1 MVKNQDLRV
10 NVKWT
15 PVNTAFLCLV
25 LDILCTAHVGISNHI
40 VSYPITKGHT
50 QRHLL
55 TPGRKYSTATE
66 EAEGQNTALFK
77 VCLWEGEVHMSVHEL
92 LSLASRQEQS
102 RAIKG
107 GDLTCWSG
115 NFVFLSESRV
125 SSSGP
130 TQPTQSKGSLE
141 AQSCSVPSRIQNSH
155 TVPPNTTVL
164 VILELTSYLKNR
176 TWHR

>member
-25 LDILCTAHVGISNHI
+25 LNILCTAHVGFQ
-40 VSYPITKGHT
+40 TTLWAT
-50 QRHLL
+50 QLPKATHSATCWL
-55 TPGRKYSTATE
+55 PEGSTAPPQRKQRGRT
-66 EAEGQNTALFK
+66 LRYLK
-77 VCLWEGEVHMSVHEL
+77 SVCGREKSTCLSTSYSLWHLDRNWGKSN
-92 LSLASRQEQS
+92 Q
-102 RAIKG
+102 G
-107 GDLTCWSG
+107 WGPTCWFG

-141 AQSCSVPSRIQNSH
+141 AQSCSVPPRIQNSH